1 MMTRNRAR
9 AIAKLLP
16 LLLLAAPA
24 VEAQVVIF
32 VDDDAPPGGDGATW
46 PTAYRYL
53 QDALAEA
60 AVSGVPTAIRVARGR
75 YTPDRDES
83 GNVTPGDRAASF
95 HLVNG
100 LVLEGGYAGLGTR
113 DPDLRDVRANLT
125 VLSGDLDGDDGP
137 SFANYDE
144 NSDHVLKGRYIDET
158 TVVEGFTITGGNAT
172 LGNAGQGGGLLN
184 EFASSPTLV
193 DCSFLRN
200 SARNS
205 GGAVYSYAS
214 SPALVNCS
222 FIGNRTTGLTTGLGG
237 AARFVRSDATL
248 TNCSFVGN
256 SGRQGGAVQVYLDS
270 HVRLANCTFA
280 GNVAAKGRALAC
292 VAFPQPSLIE
302 LSNCILWDG
311 SGEVWDSGCSIVMGY
326 SDVLGGWAG
335 EGNIESDPLFR
346 DVHGP
351 DNVLGTEDDDVRPGR
366 SSPCID
372 AGDNTAIAAD
382 TTDLDGDGDT
392 AERVPVDLGG
402 EPRFVDDPLT
412 VDTGVPD
419 PPDYLETVDIGA
431 YEYQVA
437 APDED
442 EDEDGDDEDEGDDE
456 GDDPP
461 QMGQETACC
470 TSSGCLEA
478 VSPTICSQNGGIPF
492 GLCTTCDQ
500 VSCPNPV
507 CIGAEG
513 SCFEAHPTPGCD
525 SLVCCDQICGN
536 DPFCCEVEWDQQCA
550 RTQCAATG
558 DEATC
563 CNPEGTC
570 VSGVSSSGCV
580 GSGGETVLEC
590 LGDADGDGV
599 DEACVCNAGDGGIQ
613 CGRVTCPPGETCC
626 CAPTGSCSSGQACPD
641 VECP

>member
-60 AVSGVPTAIRVARGR
+60 AVIGVPTAIRVARGR

-100 LVLEGGYAGLGTR
+100 LVLEGGYAGLGAR

-292 VAFPQPSLIE
+292 VAFPLPSLIE
-302 LSNCILWDG
+302 LAHSV
-311 SGEVWDSGCSIVMGY
+311 SASP
-326 SDVLGGWAG
+326 
-335 EGNIESDPLFR
+335 DPR
-346 DVHGP
+346 DVREK
-351 DNVLGTEDDDVRPGR
+351 LWR
-366 SSPCID
+366 
-372 AGDNTAIAAD
+372 
-382 TTDLDGDGDT
+382 
-392 AERVPVDLGG
+392 
-402 EPRFVDDPLT
+402 
-412 VDTGVPD
+412 
-419 PPDYLETVDIGA
+419 
-431 YEYQVA
+431 
-437 APDED
+437 
-442 EDEDGDDEDEGDDE
+442 
-456 GDDPP
+456 
-461 QMGQETACC
+461 
-470 TSSGCLEA
+470 
-478 VSPTICSQNGGIPF
+478 
-492 GLCTTCDQ
+492 
-500 VSCPNPV
+500 
-507 CIGAEG
+507 
-513 SCFEAHPTPGCD
+513 
-525 SLVCCDQICGN
+525 
-536 DPFCCEVEWDQQCA
+536 
-550 RTQCAATG
+550 
-558 DEATC
+558 
-563 CNPEGTC
+563 
-570 VSGVSSSGCV
+570 
-580 GSGGETVLEC
+580 
-590 LGDADGDGV
+590 
-599 DEACVCNAGDGGIQ
+599 
-613 CGRVTCPPGETCC
+613 
-626 CAPTGSCSSGQACPD
+626 
-641 VECP
+641 